1 MKFYLF
7 IVLLYI
13 KNILCDDSIQLIDET
28 LLTFQGEKCNDN
40 PFLYLLPNRM
50 RHTIEL
56 TLKKKPKKNKLG
68 FCRNEN
74 SGKTCCTSFTKQNV
88 ESYLIDHVYTPKQ
101 NIYKKNMYY
110 YKDLLNEHKRN
121 LIKGFKLKESDY
133 NELFST
139 YKTLINKIIEID
151 ERIVKMSVEYN
162 WDAFCNYICNYP
174 DSLQNCKIYAL
185 RYKVNDKM
193 LYDFKYECSANQD
206 FINEFVSLLNQ
217 FYDYKHSL
225 NNSIET
231 FYEEIINKNTD
242 SINSKIDSK
251 LLTLYNNSI
260 YDGLYVSKQLNQPS
274 LCEYDNQTNWINY
287 YLNGS
292 LLIKNTDCDTII
304 AQPCSLFHCL
314 DAFFLEF
321 FDTNENN
328 STDII
333 VQFNYTKVT
342 LNLKSPSDMIYF
354 NFTDDIEKLIDK
366 KLTFTKGKYLHIK
379 KALYIIFII
388 IFFETLIN

>member
-1 MKFYLF
+1 MKYYLF
-7 IVLLYI
+7 LFLFFI
-13 KNILCDDSIQLIDET
+13 KNILNDDSIQLIDQT
-28 LLTFQGEKCNDN
+28 LLTFKGEKCKDN

-74 SGKTCCTSFTKQNV
+74 SGKTCCTSFTKSNV
-88 ESYLIDHVYTPKQ
+88 ESYLIDHLYTPKQ

-121 LIKGFKLKESDY
+121 LLKGFKLKESDY
-133 NELFST
+133 NDLFSS
-139 YKTLINKIIEID
+139 YKELINKIIKID

-174 DSLQNCKIYAL
+174 DSLQNCNIYAV
-185 RYKVNDKM
+185 RYKVNDKI

-206 FINEFVSLLNQ
+206 FINEFVSLLNE
-217 FYDYKHSL
+217 FYNYKKNL
-225 NNSIET
+225 NTSIAN
-231 FYEEIINKNTD
+231 FYQEIIQKNNKY
-242 SINSKIDSK
+242 INSKVDSK

-260 YDGLYVSKQLNQPS
+260 YDGLYVSTQLNQNS
-274 LCEYDNQTNWINY
+274 LCDIDKKTNWTNY

-292 LLIKNTDCDTII
+292 LFINDTDCYSILE
-304 AQPCSLFHCL
+304 QPCSLFHCL

-321 FDTNENN
+321 FDSNENN

-342 LNLKSPSDMIYF
+342 LNLKSPSQMIYF
-354 NFTDDIEKLIDK
+354 NFTDDIDKLVDK
-366 KLTFTKGKYLHIK
+366 KLTFSSGNYLHIK
-379 KALYIIFII
+379 KVLYIIFII
-388 IFFETLIN
+388 ISLYN